1 MESVS
6 TSQVD
11 AASGPRRPWDAAGPF
26 AYTSVV
32 NEPAS
37 IPRHVNAQIE
47 GIDFANHQFATALD
61 LVGDRWVLLVLR
73 EAFQGVTRFD
83 QLQRRTGAPRST
95 LTDRLRSMTEE
106 GILYRNPYQ
115 SAPRRFEYRL
125 TGKGLDLYPAAA
137 AAWQWE
143 TRWSAGEPI
152 PPRLLHTP
160 CGQLTHP
167 VMCCETCGSHV
178 AAEDCQVA
186 PGRRRTGATG
196 AERARSQRRSR
207 ASQPGVGVDQ
217 SFFHVVDVV
226 GDRWT
231 ALVFCAALFG
241 LRRYDDFQERLG
253 IATNILADRLRV
265 LTEAEVLER
274 NQYLER
280 PQRYEYRLT
289 AKGLDLFSFVV
300 LLSQWAERWL
310 AADVRA
316 PVVIRHGACGQP
328 LRAFVACGHCGGR
341 LLPSQVGMA
350 QHRAKK

>member
-1 MESVS
+1 MLRPVS
-6 TSQVD
+6 
-11 AASGPRRPWDAAGPF
+11 
-26 AYTSVV
+26 
-32 NEPAS
+32 
-37 IPRHVNAQIE
+37 AQID

-115 SAPRRFEYRL
+115 SAPRRYEYRL

-137 AAWQWE
+137 MAWQWE

-152 PPRLLHTP
+152 PPRLRHRP
-160 CGQLTHP
+160 CGKLTHP
-167 VMCCETCGSHV
+167 VMRCESCGRCV
-178 AAEDCQVA
+178 TAGECQVA
-186 PGRRRTGATG
+186 PGPRRAG
-196 AERARSQRRSR
+196 AERPRSQRRSR
-207 ASQPGVGVDQ
+207 PSQPGSGVDQ

-265 LTEAEVLER
+265 LTDADVLER

-289 AKGLDLFSFVV
+289 GKGLDLFSFVV
-300 LLSQWAERWL
+300 LLTQWAERWL
-310 AADVRA
+310 TADVRA
-316 PVVIRHGACGQP
+316 PVVIRHGTCGQA
-328 LRAFVACGHCGGR
+328 LRAFVACAHCEER
-341 LLPSQVGMA
+341 LLPSQVA
-350 QHRAKK
+350 LVQHRVKK

>member
-1 MESVS
+1 L
-6 TSQVD
+6 
-11 AASGPRRPWDAAGPF
+11 P
-26 AYTSVV
+26 V

-37 IPRHVNAQIE
+37 ILPDRARIE
-47 GIDFANHQFATALD
+47 SIDFANHQFATALD

-95 LTDRLRSMTEE
+95 LTDRLRSMVDE

-115 SAPRRFEYRL
+115 SAPRRYEYRL
-125 TGKGLDLYPAAA
+125 TGKGLDLYPTAA

-143 TRWSAGEPI
+143 MRWSEGEPI
-152 PPRLLHTP
+152 PPRLLHTR
-160 CGQLTHP
+160 CGERTHP
-167 VMCCETCGSHV
+167 VTRCERCGGAV
-178 AAEDCQVA
+178 EAELCQIV
-186 PGRRRTGATG
+186 PGSRRSG
-196 AERARSQRRSR
+196 AERVRPQRRSR
-207 ASQPGVGVDQ
+207 PSLPGAGVDQ

-265 LTEAEVLER
+265 LTEADVLER
-274 NQYLER
+274 SRYLER

-289 AKGLDLFSFVV
+289 PKGLDLFSFVV

-310 AADVRA
+310 VADVRR
-316 PVVIRHGACGQP
+316 PVIIRHGSCGQP
-328 LRAFVACGHCGGR
+328 LRAFVACGQCGER
-341 LLPSQVGMA
+341 LLPNQVELAAPTETG
-350 QHRAKK
+350 